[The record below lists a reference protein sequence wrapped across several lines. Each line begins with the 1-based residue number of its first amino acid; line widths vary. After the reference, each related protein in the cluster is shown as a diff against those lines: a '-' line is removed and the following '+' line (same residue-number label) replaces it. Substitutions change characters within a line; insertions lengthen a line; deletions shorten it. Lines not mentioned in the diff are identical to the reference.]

1 MQRILVVGYSCD
13 DKALLVHLFELCK
26 ALKGF
31 SIGFEFKEPEFD
43 LSEQIALYQKKIRR
57 IEELAQRWFE
67 LSFEQLFDDPT
78 DILKADTDEKEQKIF
93 KALAR
98 QAKAILF
105 QGAIMEALR
114 DNDMV
119 DFYGINKQ
127 SLELIKEHL
136 NNIDDTDIAMLTE
149 KSHLLMIREELKTTR
164 AAIETFFLTS
174 AGYALPE
181 ALKKTLHQMQIP
193 VYPVS
198 LQKDHERSI
207 PFLIQKALVN
217 LRHKVRLSASVKATR
232 GGTSSA
238 IVAGELSEKS
248 HKVDPD
254 FAKKIQSATGDLF
267 SHMSSER
274 PTITGTEHSA
284 QNQEDE

>member
-31 SIGFEFKEPEFD
+31 SMGFEFKEPEFD

-67 LSFEQLFDDPT
+67 LTFEQLFENPG
-78 DILKADTDEKEQKIF
+78 DILKVDTDEKQQKIF

-98 QAKAILF
+98 QAKMILF

-114 DNDMV
+114 DNEMV

-149 KSHLLMIREELKTTR
+149 KSHLVMIREELKTTH

-174 AGYALPE
+174 AGYELPDD
-181 ALKKTLHQMQIP
+181 LKQTLHQMQIP

-198 LQKDHERSI
+198 TQKDNERSI

-232 GGTSSA
+232 GGTSSS

-248 HKVDPD
+248 STSDPD
-254 FAKKIQSATGDLF
+254 FAKKIHSVTGDLF
-267 SHMSSER
+267 NHMGSER
-274 PTITGTEHSA
+274 PTITGTEHASHTE
-284 QNQEDE
+284 EDE